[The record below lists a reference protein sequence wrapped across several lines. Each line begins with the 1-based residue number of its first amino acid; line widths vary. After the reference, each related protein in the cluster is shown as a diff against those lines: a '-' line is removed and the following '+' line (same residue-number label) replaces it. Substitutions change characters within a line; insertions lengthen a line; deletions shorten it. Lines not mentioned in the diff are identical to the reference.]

1 MPISHAAA
9 SARARKGWE
18 TRRKGGKA
26 STKKRKS
33 YRSMTEAELRE
44 AERYLPYNRSIP
56 SQLRD
61 EIEAERKRRQQL
73 KHAKE
78 DRERMKKAR
87 DAERERRLHVRGQS
101 DRAKAPVRKALK
113 NAEAARE
120 HYWTVV
126 TMRQRGKA
134 TWDDVRDAETAHRLA
149 QDKHSAALS
158 AYYEKYHQHYVN

>member
-18 TRRKGGKA
+18 TRRKNGK
-26 STKKRKS
+26 TPIKKHKS

-44 AERYLPYNRSIP
+44 AERHLPYNRSVP
-56 SQLRD
+56 SKLRD
-61 EIEAERKRRQQL
+61 EIEAERKRRQQA
-73 KHAKE
+73 KYIKE
-78 DRERMKKAR
+78 DRERAKKAR
-87 DAERERRLHVRGQS
+87 DTERERKLHVRGQS
-101 DRAKAPVRKALK
+101 DHAKAPVRKALK

-126 TMRQRGKA
+126 TMKQRGKA

-149 QDKHSAALS
+149 QEKHSAALH